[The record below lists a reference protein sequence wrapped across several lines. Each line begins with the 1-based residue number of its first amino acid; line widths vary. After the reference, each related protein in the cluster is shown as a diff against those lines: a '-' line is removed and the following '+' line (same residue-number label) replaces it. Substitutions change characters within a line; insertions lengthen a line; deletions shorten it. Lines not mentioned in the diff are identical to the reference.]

1 MRTKA
6 RDYKKVQQKYEIII
20 DSAKKRKQEEAKKA
34 KFVRCM
40 MKDMAIERARRRLPD
55 ETEEEYLYYEN
66 RTGET

>member
-40 MKDMAIERARRRLPD
+40 MKDMAIERARRRLRD
-55 ETEEEYLYYEN
+55 ETEEEYLYHED
-66 RTGET
+66 RTGEA